1 MYSKSVDILRYI
13 NEHDWIPLEDL
24 LEHFGDTYD
33 IRSCI
38 YVLKSEGQLLY
49 KLPNENKGERYAL
62 SPAACGYLEEIDRN
76 AALEKENLRLQRQ
89 ISNSLEE
96 LKELRRIAESSEKQ
110 AKIAV
115 EKANKAD
122 WLSIFSLLIAVGT
135 FGVYLF
141 EVFGK

>member
-49 KLPNENKGERYAL
+49 KLPKENKGERYAL

-96 LKELRRIAESSEKQ
+96 LKELRKIAESSKEQ
-110 AKIAV
+110 ADRAITESKSSNITAWV
-115 EKANKAD
+115 GVT
-122 WLSIFSLLIAVGT
+122 LSVLNLAWAIIQFFL
-135 FGVYLF
+135 
-141 EVFGK
+141 